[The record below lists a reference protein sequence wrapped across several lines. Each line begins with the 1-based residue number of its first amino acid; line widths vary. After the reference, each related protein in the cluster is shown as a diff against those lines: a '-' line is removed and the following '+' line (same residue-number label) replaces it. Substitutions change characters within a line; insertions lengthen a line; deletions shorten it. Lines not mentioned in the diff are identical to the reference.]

1 MLAFH
6 GINKGKETMLS
17 HFTFRGK
24 LYKRL
29 SRRCFTR
36 VRRILFR
43 HPCGGIVGK
52 QDIEF
57 LYALIDNRKFC
68 LDIDRILVIVN
79 DKSQKRSFSIVR
91 EDNSVN
97 DFHISLFLE
106 SLSQQDRNIKYNEYL
121 LSDAWQFKRLQIFER
136 DGWVCVYCQVRAS
149 HVHHKTY
156 KNLGNEPLSDLENVC
171 RSCHQKIHGKTFSRG
186 R

>member
-1 MLAFH
+1 
-6 GINKGKETMLS
+6 MLS
-17 HFTFRGK
+17 NFTFRGK
-24 LYKRL
+24 SYKRL

-52 QDIEF
+52 QDIQF
-57 LYALIDNRKFC
+57 LYSLIENRKFC
-68 LDIDRILVIVN
+68 ENIDKILVIVN
-79 DKSQKRSFSIVR
+79 SNSRKRSFSIVR
-91 EDNSVN
+91 EDSSVS

-106 SLSQQDRNIKYNEYL
+106 SICRQDGSINYDEYL

-136 DGWVCVYCQVRAS
+136 DGWVCVYCQERAS

-156 KNLGNEPLSDLENVC
+156 KNLGNESLGDLENVC
-171 RSCHQKIHGKTFSRG
+171 RSCHQKIHGKPFSGCR
-186 R
+186 